1 MPYRRSC
8 AACALAAALL
18 LSGCSAVTGSDVES
32 LLRAPQA
39 SGETSAVQKA
49 LNSAL
54 GVTATLKYPASGDF
68 LSPLLFG
75 DWDGDGQDEAAVL
88 YTLDASAGN
97 VYLAVLEPTEE
108 NGWRV
113 TQTAEGLSSEVESVN
128 TAHLRDENSLQILV
142 GYASAQGD
150 RYMVVYL
157 YTEDGFR
164 SAQTL
169 AIGDYSGC
177 AALHA
182 GIGADDGNYLVVDG
196 WTGASG
202 TSLASSIVVY
212 DPETRFLQ
220 TYRPAGVANLTK
232 ATLRYDAAL
241 VSTDL
246 DGNGTIEIPTMIDDG
261 GKISTGMDKR
271 LRFILWRDFAAE
283 DETGSHFG
291 VYDSEYS
298 FFLALPE
305 SMHGSVLL
313 RTNRDGSGWMVC
325 NREGTTVYCE
335 LRLTDPAKETQTPD
349 IDGEQTEAGEYRRI
363 ANIGSQQLQARVVTP
378 YYGLSI
384 DDIIHGTTV
393 FR

>member
-8 AACALAAALL
+8 AVCALAAALL

-97 VYLAVLEPTEE
+97 VYLAILEPTEE

-157 YTEDGFR
+157 YTEDGLQIIIKQAYTEMILANLTGGEGTQDLVLALPAEQEGGGLNLQLLTNTEDGFR

-169 AIGDYSGC
+169 A
-177 AALHA
+177 
-182 GIGADDGNYLVVDG
+182 
-196 WTGASG
+196 
-202 TSLASSIVVY
+202 
-212 DPETRFLQ
+212 
-220 TYRPAGVANLTK
+220 
-232 ATLRYDAAL
+232 
-241 VSTDL
+241 
-246 DGNGTIEIPTMIDDG
+246 
-261 GKISTGMDKR
+261 
-271 LRFILWRDFAAE
+271 
-283 DETGSHFG
+283 
-291 VYDSEYS
+291 
-298 FFLALPE
+298 
-305 SMHGSVLL
+305 
-313 RTNRDGSGWMVC
+313 
-325 NREGTTVYCE
+325 
-335 LRLTDPAKETQTPD
+335 
-349 IDGEQTEAGEYRRI
+349 
-363 ANIGSQQLQARVVTP
+363 
-378 YYGLSI
+378 
-384 DDIIHGTTV
+384 
-393 FR
+393 